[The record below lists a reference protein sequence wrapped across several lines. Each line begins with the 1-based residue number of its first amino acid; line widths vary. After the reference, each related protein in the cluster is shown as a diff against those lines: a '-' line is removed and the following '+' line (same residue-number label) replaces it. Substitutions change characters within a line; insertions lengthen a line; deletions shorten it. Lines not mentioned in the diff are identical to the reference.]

1 MSVDAR
7 KVLEDAYDSKL
18 VYELLAAYG
27 EAKRNYLLGGHR
39 LSEVE
44 GGRFCEAAY
53 RILESMTTGS
63 FTPIGGILNTERV
76 ARKLAD
82 LPLESHPKSVRI
94 YLPRA
99 LRVVYDIRNSRDA
112 AHLADGIDP
121 NVQDATLVVSVLD
134 WVVAELV
141 RLSGKVSADRAQL
154 LVDELV
160 TRKYPSVQVF
170 RDKPRVI
177 RADLRAGE
185 VVLVLL
191 YHAGSAGIPFQKLR
205 KWVSPATAKN
215 LKRTVDALDGKAL
228 VHWSDGHVF
237 ITRAGE
243 NAVEDGRLLD
253 LNPSG
258 QN

>member
-1 MSVDAR
+1 MNVDAR
-7 KVLEDAYDSKL
+7 KVLEDTYELNL
-18 VYELLAAYG
+18 VYELLDAYG

-53 RILESMTTGS
+53 RILESMTIGR
-63 FTPIGGILNTERV
+63 FTPIDGILNTEKV
-76 ARKLAD
+76 ARKLGD
-82 LPLESHPKSVRI
+82 LPLGSHPKSVRI

-134 WVVAELV
+134 WVVAELI

-177 RADLRAGE
+177 RADLKAGE

-191 YHAGSAGIPFQKLR
+191 YHAGSAGSSFRELKE
-205 KWVSPATAKN
+205 WVSSTMAKN
-215 LKRTVDALDGKAL
+215 LKRTVDVLDGKAL
-228 VHWSDGHVF
+228 VHRSDGHVF

-243 NAVEDGRLLD
+243 NAVEGGRLLD
-253 LNPSG
+253 LNPVE
-258 QN
+258 NN